1 MSFEKTNETNLS
13 SSLLIDKDNNTKIKN
28 NQRDE
33 LLKKNKI
40 INIRIYQNY
49 SNNKN
54 TNIIYNPYTNNI
66 INNVDFPLKVTND
79 TSTQTISEKGIKKII
94 KNKISEKC
102 CNNKYQRF
110 NSNNK
115 NKDSQTNRI
124 SYNFNKTLSS
134 TLTKTK
140 SIKNNNKTIPAKS
153 QGKNNITKNNS
164 YNINKAKTLIINLK
178 NNINNKKLKKKKL
191 IF

>member
-1 MSFEKTNETNLS
+1 M
-13 SSLLIDKDNNTKIKN
+13 
-28 NQRDE
+28 
-33 LLKKNKI
+33 
-40 INIRIYQNY
+40 
-49 SNNKN
+49 
-54 TNIIYNPYTNNI
+54 
-66 INNVDFPLKVTND
+66 DFPLKVTND

-115 NKDSQTNRI
+115 NKDSQTKRI

-134 TLTKTK
+134 TLTKRK

-164 YNINKAKTLIINLK
+164 YKAKTLIINLK
-178 NNINNKKLKKKKL
+178 NNINNKKLKNEFNEKINFL
-191 IF
+191 N